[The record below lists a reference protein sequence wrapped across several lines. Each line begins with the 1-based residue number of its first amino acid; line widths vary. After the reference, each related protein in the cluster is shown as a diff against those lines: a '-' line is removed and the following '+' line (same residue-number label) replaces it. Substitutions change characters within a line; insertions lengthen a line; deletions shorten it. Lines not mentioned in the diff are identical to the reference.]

1 MDEHEGFTPEERW
14 VGAFLEGI
22 QAAQAGQTGLP
33 TVIETKDGPVEG
45 TPTPDGIRFDL
56 PDGRVFEVGDDT
68 CSTVCRLPGPGRRS
82 SYRPTTTCDIPFRL
96 TVISSLQA

>member
-22 QAAQAGQTGLP
+22 QAAQAGARGLP
-33 TVIETKDGPVEG
+33 NVIETKDGPVEG

-56 PDGRVFEVGDDT
+56 PDGRVFEVWEDAEG
-68 CSTVCRLPGPGRRS
+68 GRR
-82 SYRPTTTCDIPFRL
+82 YVLDGTQVARTWPAEQLPPDDD
-96 TVISSLQA
+96 V